1 MTSPTEDFVHLHVHS
16 EFSLLDGLSKIPD
29 LIARTQKLG
38 QPAVA
43 LTDHGSMHGT
53 IDFYN
58 AATKAGVKPIIGV
71 EAYMTRWGRPMSGRN
86 SQKDR
91 NRHHLLLLAQNQ
103 TGYENL
109 LKLVSEAEL
118 NGYYYRPRVDAD
130 LLAKYNEGLIC
141 STGCLAAEVPCYLND
156 EKRPADPKMALERLH
171 WYLDVFG
178 RDRFYIE
185 LQEHNIPSLHK
196 INKTLLEWAQKYDVG
211 LIATNDVHYV
221 RAEDATPH
229 DILLCVQTSSLLD
242 DENRMSMPG
251 GSYYLKSRAEM
262 EATFRPFIDLPSSAF
277 TNTVKI
283 AEMCNVD
290 LSPTGYHLPHFPVP
304 DGYNAETFL
313 RHLTEKGLEKRY
325 GKRAKNPDIQA
336 RKEHEL
342 KIIHQMGFDTYYLIV
357 WDLCEYARKRNI
369 WWNVRGSGAGS
380 LVAYATGIT
389 NLDPLPN
396 NLIFERFLNP
406 GRVSMPDFDLDYPD
420 DQRDQMIEYTIQKYG
435 EDQVAQIVVFGTMK
449 ARGSVRDVAR
459 VMDIPLEEVDK
470 VAKLIPGGPKATIA
484 KGLEEVTELHQVYE
498 KNRQMHELIDT
509 AQKLEGV
516 ARHVSIH
523 PAAVI
528 VADKPLVNYTPL
540 RRSPSK
546 GVRDYITQY
555 TYPVLESLGLLKLD
569 FLGLSTLTIMR
580 VATDLIQKRHG
591 IIFTLDNIPTDDPR
605 SYELLTSGE
614 VTGVFQVESEGM
626 RRMLRSM
633 RPTRF
638 EHIVAAISLYRPGPM
653 QYIPDYVNR
662 MHGREPVIYHHPSLE
677 SILAETY
684 GIIVYQEQIIQIAS
698 ELAGYTPG
706 DADLMRRAVAKKKKK
721 EMAQHE
727 IQFIEGAVEHGVPRK
742 NAEKIYE
749 DIVFF
754 ANYGFN
760 KSHAAD
766 YAVITVQ
773 TAYLKVYYPVEY
785 MAALLTVALDN
796 QEKVTNFITESRKMG
811 IAVLPPDINHSDLGF
826 AIQEGVAEA
835 KTRSFG
841 RSSFDFDVP
850 EGSAIRFGLGA
861 VKNVGHGPVE
871 EILRAREE
879 GPFTSL
885 EDFCDRTD
893 LRQVNKRALEC
904 LIKVGAF
911 DQFEDREK
919 VLAVLDRM
927 MQLSSSAWEAKDS
940 GQISLF
946 EMFDMPAQQS
956 TSDLFSPPPT
966 FTPVPI
972 KERLDWEKE
981 LLGVY
986 VSEHPLER
994 VTANYRHVITCM
1006 SNEVSQRVGR
1016 RVALAGMVAG
1026 TRTIFTKKGDRMAFV
1041 TLEDL
1046 QGRCDLTVFPKT
1058 FASTPEHLLEEGS
1071 VVLVRGKVE
1080 KRDDH
1085 INILVDEISDNFS
1098 YAQAADKDDIPGFAA
1113 SPPPPT
1119 WEDEDPFPG
1128 FMEDAPEYGEAPWT
1142 PVYDRSDQRNASQ
1155 EAGERRSEV
1164 GERRDG
1170 GAREDEIS
1178 PVPQP
1183 APRQLRV
1190 RFPLGADSERNNRLL
1205 IEVVAL
1211 LRSHRG
1217 QDHFLFEISD
1227 ARGVVEI
1234 DFPNDATHY
1243 CTALEEGLVELLG
1256 NGCLEV
1262 VSREA

>member
-16 EFSLLDGLSKIPD
+16 EYSLLDGLSKISD
-29 LIARTQKLG
+29 LIARTLELG
-38 QPAVA
+38 QPAIA

-71 EAYMTRWGRPMSGRN
+71 EAYMTRWGRPMTGRD
-86 SQKDR
+86 SRKDR
-91 NRHHLLLLAQNQ
+91 ERHHLLLLAQNQ
-103 TGYENL
+103 TGYKNL

-118 NGYYYRPRVDAD
+118 NGYYYRPRIDAD

-141 STGCLAAEVPCYLND
+141 STGCLAAEVPYYLSD
-156 EKRPADPKMALERLH
+156 EKKPADPKMALERLH

-185 LQEHNIPSLHK
+185 LQEHDIPSLHK

-221 RAEDATPH
+221 RAEDASPH
-229 DILLCVQTSSLLD
+229 DILLCVQTSSTLD
-242 DENRMSMPG
+242 AKDRMRMSD

-262 EATFRPFIDLPSSAF
+262 EAAFRPFADLPSSAF

-304 DGYNAETFL
+304 DGYNAETYL
-313 RHLTEKGLEKRY
+313 RYLTEKGLKKRY
-325 GKRAKNPDIQA
+325 GPRAQNPDIQA

-380 LVAYATGIT
+380 LVAYAVGIT
-389 NLDPLPN
+389 HLDPLPH

-435 EDQVAQIVVFGTMK
+435 GDQVAQIVVFGTMK
-449 ARGSVRDVAR
+449 SRGSVRDVAR

-470 VAKLIPGGPKATIA
+470 IAKLIPGGPKATIA
-484 KGLEEVTELHQVYE
+484 QGLENVTELRQVYE
-498 KNRQMHELIDT
+498 KDRQMRELIDA

-580 VATDLIQKRHG
+580 VAADLIQKRHG
-591 IIFTLDNIPTDDPR
+591 VTLHLDNIPTDDPR
-605 SYELLTSGE
+605 SYELLASGE
-614 VTGVFQVESEGM
+614 VTGLFQVESEGM
-626 RRMLRSM
+626 RRVLRSM
-633 RPTRF
+633 KPSRF
-638 EHIVAAISLYRPGPM
+638 EHIVATISLYRPGPM
-653 QYIPDYVNR
+653 DNIPDYVDR
-662 MHGREPVIYHHPSLE
+662 MHGRKPVEYIHPALEP
-677 SILAETY
+677 ILAETY

-698 ELAGYTPG
+698 QLAGYAPG
-706 DADLMRRAVAKKKKK
+706 DADMIRKAVSKKIDA
-721 EMAQHE
+721 EMKRHE
-727 IQFIEGAVEHGVPRK
+727 IQFIEGATA
-742 NAEKIYE
+742 NKIPPQKAQ
-749 DIVFF
+749 DIYAQIIYF

-760 KSHAAD
+760 KAHAAD

-773 TAYLKVYYPVEY
+773 TAYLKAYYPVEY
-785 MAALLTVALDN
+785 MAALLTVELDN
-796 QEKVTNFITESRKMG
+796 QEKVTNFITECRRMG
-811 IAVLPPDINHSDLGF
+811 IAVLPPDINQSDMAF
-826 AIQEGVAEA
+826 TIQEGVTDA
-835 KTRSFG
+835 KTRTFG
-841 RSSFDFDVP
+841 RSSFDFRVP
-850 EGSAIRFGLGA
+850 EGAAIRFGLGA

-871 EILRAREE
+871 EILRARED

-911 DQFEDREK
+911 DQFGDREK

-940 GQISLF
+940 GQLGLF
-946 EMFDMPAQQS
+946 DLLDIPAQQT
-956 TSDLFSPPPT
+956 TSDLFSPPPA
-966 FTPVPI
+966 FTPVPTR
-972 KERLDWEKE
+972 ERLDWEKE

-994 VTANYRHVITCM
+994 VTANYQHVITCM
-1006 SNEVSQRVGR
+1006 SNEVPQRVGR
-1016 RVALAGMVAG
+1016 RVTLAGMVAG
-1026 TRTIFTKKGDRMAFV
+1026 VRTIFTKKGDRMAFV

-1046 QGRCDLTVFPKT
+1046 QGSCDLTIFPKT
-1058 FASTPEHLLEEGS
+1058 FTRTPEHLLEEGS

-1080 KRDDH
+1080 RREDR

-1098 YAQAADKDDIPGFAA
+1098 YAQATDKDDLPDFAA
-1113 SPPPPT
+1113 PPPPPA
-1119 WEDEDPFPG
+1119 WVDEETGYSG
-1128 FMEDAPEYGEAPWT
+1128 FMEGAATYDDEPWTPTYGEAGST
-1142 PVYDRSDQRNASQ
+1142 PAQPV
-1155 EAGERRSEV
+1155 
-1164 GERRDG
+1164 
-1170 GAREDEIS
+1170 S
-1178 PVPQP
+1178 PAAPQP
-1183 APRQLRV
+1183 GNDAKETETPRQLRV
-1190 RFPLGADSERNNRLL
+1190 RLRLGEDSEQNNRLL
-1205 IEVVAL
+1205 IEVVTL
-1211 LRSHRG
+1211 LRSHPG
-1217 QDHFLFEISD
+1217 QDRFLLEVSD

-1234 DFPNDATHY
+1234 DFPNDVTHY
-1243 CTALEEGLVELLG
+1243 CPALEEGLVALLG
-1256 NGCLEV
+1256 TGCLEV
-1262 VSREA
+1262 TAREA

>member
-16 EFSLLDGLSKIPD
+16 EYSLLDGLSKIKD
-29 LIARTQKLG
+29 LIARTKEMG

-53 IDFYN
+53 IDFFNN
-58 AATKAGVKPIIGV
+58 ATEAGVKPIIGV
-71 EAYMTRWGRPMSGRN
+71 EAYMTRWGRPMTGRD

-91 NRHHLLLLAQNQ
+91 ARHHLLLLAQNQ
-103 TGYENL
+103 TGYQNL
-109 LKLVSEAEL
+109 LNLVSEAEL

-141 STGCLAAEVPCYLND
+141 TTGCMAAEVPYYLND
-156 EKRPADPKMALERLH
+156 EKQAADPKMALERLH

-185 LQEHNIPSLHK
+185 MQEHDIPSLHK
-196 INKTLLEWAQKYDVG
+196 INKTLLEWAKKYDVG

-221 RAEDATPH
+221 RAEDASPH
-229 DILLCVQTSSLLD
+229 DILLCVQTSSLLE
-242 DENRMSMPG
+242 DEKRMRMSDG
-251 GSYYLKSRAEM
+251 GYYLKSRAEM
-262 EATFRPFIDLPSSAF
+262 EAAFRPYADLPSSAF
-277 TNTVKI
+277 SNTVKI

-304 DGYNAETFL
+304 DGYNAETYL
-313 RHLTEKGLEKRY
+313 RYLVEIGMEKRY
-325 GKRAKNPDIQA
+325 GKRAKNEDIHA

-342 KIIHQMGFDTYYLIV
+342 KIIHQMDFDTYFLIV

-380 LVAYATGIT
+380 LVAYVTGIT

-406 GRVSMPDFDLDYPD
+406 GRVNMPDFDLDYPD
-420 DQRDQMIEYTIQKYG
+420 DQRDEMIEYTIQKYG

-459 VMDIPLEEVDK
+459 VMDVPLEEVDK
-470 VAKLIPGGPKATIA
+470 IAKLIPGGPKATIE
-484 KGLEEVTELHQVYE
+484 KGLDEVTELRQVYE
-498 KNRQMHELIDT
+498 KNNQMRELIDT

-540 RRSPSK
+540 RRSPNK
-546 GVRDYITQY
+546 GVRNYITQY

-580 VATDLIQKRHG
+580 VAADLIQKRHG
-591 IIFTLDNIPTDDPR
+591 ITFNLDNIPTDDPR
-605 SYELLTSGE
+605 SYELLASGE

-626 RRMLRSM
+626 RRMLRNM
-633 RPTRF
+633 KPTQF
-638 EHIVAAISLYRPGPM
+638 ENIVAAISLYRPGPM
-653 QYIPDYVNR
+653 QYIPDYINR
-662 MHGREPVIYHHPSLE
+662 MHGREPVEYKHPSLE

-684 GIIVYQEQIIQIAS
+684 GVIVYQEQIIQIAS
-698 ELAGYTPG
+698 ELGGYTPG
-706 DADLMRRAVAKKKKK
+706 DADLMRRAVAKKKPK
-721 EMAQHE
+721 ELDKHR
-727 IQFIEGAVEHGVPRK
+727 IQFVEGAVGRNIPRH
-742 NAEKIYE
+742 NADNIYD

-754 ANYGFN
+754 ADYGFN

-785 MAALLTVALDN
+785 MAALLTVELDN

-811 IAVLPPDINHSDLGF
+811 IAVLPPDINHSDFGF
-826 AIQEGVAEA
+826 AIQEGIADAE
-835 KTRSFG
+835 TRSFG
-841 RSSFDFDVP
+841 RSSFDFSVP
-850 EGSAIRFGLGA
+850 EGAAIRFGLGA

-871 EILRAREE
+871 EILRARED

-919 VLAVLDRM
+919 VLAVLDKM
-927 MQLSSSAWEAKDS
+927 MSISSGGWEAKDS

-946 EMFDMPAQQS
+946 EMLDMPAQQA
-956 TSDLFSPPPT
+956 TADLFSPPPT
-966 FTPVPI
+966 FTPVPT

-994 VTANYRHVITCM
+994 VTANYKHVITCM

-1026 TRTIFTKKGDRMAFV
+1026 TRAIFTKKGDRMAFV

-1046 QGRCDLTVFPKT
+1046 QGRCDLTVFPKI

-1085 INILVDEISDNFS
+1085 INILVDEITDNFS
-1098 YAQAADKDDIPGFAA
+1098 YAQAAEKDNLPGFV
-1113 SPPPPT
+1113 SPPPPPT
-1119 WEDEDPFPG
+1119 WEDEEAFSSG
-1128 FMEDAPEYGEAPWT
+1128 FMEEEPAYGDEPWA
-1142 PVYDRSDQRNASQ
+1142 PVYGGGQKSEIGSQ
-1155 EAGERRSEV
+1155 KSEV
-1164 GERRDG
+1164 GG
-1170 GAREDEIS
+1170 QKSEDELQ
-1178 PVPQP
+1178 PVSQP
-1183 APRQLRV
+1183 DPRELCV
-1190 RFPLGADSERNNRLL
+1190 RFPLGEDGEKNNRLL
-1205 IEVVAL
+1205 IEVVTL
-1211 LRSHRG
+1211 LRSHQG
-1217 QDHFLFEISD
+1217 QDSFLFEVSD
-1227 ARGVVEI
+1227 GRGVVEI
-1234 DFPNDATHY
+1234 DFPNDSTHY
-1243 CTALEEGLVELLG
+1243 CTELEEGLVALLG
-1256 NGCLEV
+1256 TGCLEV
-1262 VSREA
+1262 VAREA

>member
-16 EFSLLDGLSKIPD
+16 EYSLLDGLSKIDD
-29 LIARTQKLG
+29 LIARTKEMG

-43 LTDHGSMHGT
+43 LTDHGSMHGI

-71 EAYMTRWGRPMSGRN
+71 EAYMTRWGRPMAGRD

-91 NRHHLLLLAQNQ
+91 ARHHLLLLAQNQ
-103 TGYENL
+103 KGYENL

-141 STGCLAAEVPCYLND
+141 TTGCMAAEVPYYLND
-156 EKRPADPKMALERLH
+156 ENKPADPKMALERLH

-185 LQEHNIPSLHK
+185 MQEHDIPSLHK

-221 RAEDATPH
+221 RAEDASPH
-229 DILLCVQTSSLLD
+229 DILLCVQTSSLLE
-242 DENRMSMPG
+242 DEKRMRMSDG
-251 GSYYLKSRAEM
+251 GYYLKSRAEM
-262 EATFRPFIDLPSSAF
+262 EAAFRPFADLPPSAF
-277 TNTVKI
+277 SNTVKI

-290 LSPTGYHLPHFPVP
+290 LRPTGYHLPHFPVP
-304 DGYNAETFL
+304 ADYNAKTYL
-313 RHLTEKGLEKRY
+313 RHLVEEGLENRY
-325 GKRAKNPDIQA
+325 GERARSPEIQA

-342 KIIHQMGFDTYYLIV
+342 KIIHQMGFDTYFLIV
-357 WDLCEYARKRNI
+357 WDLCEYARERNI

-389 NLDPLPN
+389 HLDPLPN

-420 DQRDQMIEYTIQKYG
+420 DQREQMIEYTIQKYG

-484 KGLEEVTELHQVYE
+484 KGLKGVTELRQVYD

-546 GVRDYITQY
+546 GVRNYITQY

-580 VATDLIQKRHG
+580 VAADLIQKRHG
-591 IIFTLDNIPTDDPR
+591 VTFDLDNIPTDDPR

-633 RPTRF
+633 KPTQF

-662 MHGREPVIYHHPSLE
+662 MHGREPIEYIHPSLE
-677 SILAETY
+677 PILAETY
-684 GIIVYQEQIIQIAS
+684 GIIVYQEQIIQIAAQ
-698 ELAGYTPG
+698 LAGYAPG
-706 DADLMRRAVAKKKKK
+706 DADMIRKAVSKKNDSEMKK
-721 EMAQHE
+721 HE
-727 IQFIEGAVEHGVPRK
+727 IQFIEGAIANNISRQ
-742 NAEKIYE
+742 NAQAIY
-749 DIVFF
+749 DQIIYF

-760 KSHAAD
+760 KAHAAD

-773 TAYLKVYYPVEY
+773 TAYLKAYYPVEY
-785 MAALLTVALDN
+785 MAALLTVELDN

-826 AIQEGVAEA
+826 AIQEGVADAE
-835 KTRSFG
+835 TRSFG
-841 RSSFDFDVP
+841 RSSFDFSVP

-871 EILRAREE
+871 EILKARED
-879 GPFTSL
+879 GSFTSL

-927 MQLSSSAWEAKDS
+927 MQLSGSAWEAKDS

-946 EMFDMPAQQS
+946 DMFDMP
-956 TSDLFSPPPT
+956 TNRLRPTFFLLPPPLRR
-966 FTPVPI
+966 FRPKNGSI
-972 KERLDWEKE
+972 
-981 LLGVY
+981 
-986 VSEHPLER
+986 
-994 VTANYRHVITCM
+994 
-1006 SNEVSQRVGR
+1006 GR
-1016 RVALAGMVAG
+1016 RNCWA
-1026 TRTIFTKKGDRMAFV
+1026 FT
-1041 TLEDL
+1041 
-1046 QGRCDLTVFPKT
+1046 CPNIPW
-1058 FASTPEHLLEEGS
+1058 SGS
-1071 VVLVRGKVE
+1071 QP
-1080 KRDDH
+1080 
-1085 INILVDEISDNFS
+1085 IISMS
-1098 YAQAADKDDIPGFAA
+1098 
-1113 SPPPPT
+1113 SP
-1119 WEDEDPFPG
+1119 
-1128 FMEDAPEYGEAPWT
+1128 A
-1142 PVYDRSDQRNASQ
+1142 
-1155 EAGERRSEV
+1155 
-1164 GERRDG
+1164 
-1170 GAREDEIS
+1170 
-1178 PVPQP
+1178 
-1183 APRQLRV
+1183 
-1190 RFPLGADSERNNRLL
+1190 
-1205 IEVVAL
+1205 
-1211 LRSHRG
+1211 
-1217 QDHFLFEISD
+1217 
-1227 ARGVVEI
+1227 
-1234 DFPNDATHY
+1234 
-1243 CTALEEGLVELLG
+1243 
-1256 NGCLEV
+1256 
-1262 VSREA
+1262 